1 MLLGERGREK
11 MKEPLK
17 WIFALSLS
25 GSVLILLLAL
35 LRPLVRER
43 ITKRWQYYVWLL
55 VILRLL
61 LPIGPPKSPA
71 ENAVLRMDAA
81 ASLVLSLPEAGM
93 EDMVQPAE
101 AAVPGQAL
109 ESDAFQKLRTAV
121 WENLW
126 VVWLIGVLA
135 LLIRKATAYESFVRC
150 LRAGWEQVDDPALLD
165 RVAEIGA
172 EIGVKRPVELYV
184 NPLAASPM
192 LLGLWKP
199 RVVLPTAKMTEEDFR
214 FVLLHE
220 LTHYRRR
227 DVLYKWLVQ
236 LTVCVHWFN
245 PLVHWMGREVERLGE
260 LSCDEAVLRRL
271 DGAERRAYGD
281 ALLRT
286 ISAGGGYQAVLPSP
300 MLGAEGKQL
309 KERLETIMRF
319 KKTGRLSAVLAALLA
334 AVLGVTAVAAGA
346 YTGLPPVTG
355 AAGKSLFAEKKEAA
369 AYRYTMES
377 FYEAPYMFG
386 IGWNLQKEEG
396 TAVSVTLPDGGKLT
410 VCLRDAAKALAKD
423 KKAMDALTK
432 VLARLREETRETDFP
447 MTRPL
452 VYQWENTGGG
462 SREEMA
468 KKYYEEG
475 NLPSFKAV
483 FAGLS
488 KPEKASWM
496 AKVYKENSITFFS
509 AAAAGLEADGDLV
522 KAYAEMAYRDGAI
535 AQFSILADRMSEE
548 TLRSWLDRTV
558 RDQEIAFQS
567 MLLQKLEMDGELEK
581 LKTELDRKQTE
592 AYQSVGVTASGG
604 DYYYQGK
611 LVNIFLDQRANGSFN
626 TLDMNPKGTVN
637 IRIVRNAEDKITG
650 VAELTQAEVTELF
663 GEDYES
669 VRWDDLREKKA
680 DDWDDGWDWDWDD
693 EKWDWDDE
701 EWDWDNEKWAE
712 EEKRLTEEYAVHG
725 VIRQDGKNYYY
736 QDRLVYI
743 FLDRG
748 ANGGLYTL
756 NMNPKGTANIKIVR
770 DKSGKIT
777 GVTEL
782 TREEIKALFGIDL
795 KEIPVELDSVKDGE
809 YIWLGTYTMNEGD
822 TVSYDISAEKGD
834 QMSVG
839 FAKPG
844 DKRPST
850 VYKTITNRR
859 EDGKLEISSGPMD
872 WESPLEPGEYSL
884 FVHAPSGKLENVSG
898 RIFLREK

>member
-1 MLLGERGREK
+1 MS
-11 MKEPLK
+11 EPLK
-17 WIFALSLS
+17 WVLGLSLA
-25 GSVLILLLAL
+25 GSVLILLLML

-43 ITKRWQYYVWLL
+43 VSKRWQYYIWIL
-55 VILRLL
+55 VIVRLL
-61 LPIGPPKSPA
+61 LPVGPPESPA
-71 ENAVLRMDAA
+71 GNAVTRMEDA
-81 ASLVLSLPEAGM
+81 ASLVLT
-93 EDMVQPAE
+93 
-101 AAVPGQAL
+101 VP
-109 ESDAFQKLRTAV
+109 ESDMGNTGMTHQKETSEPEPAAEPGILQKIGTAAL
-121 WENLW
+121 ENLW
-126 VVWLIGVLA
+126 LVWLAGALA
-135 LLIRKATAYESFVRC
+135 LLIRKATAYQSFVRC
-150 LRAGWEQVDDPALLD
+150 LRAGWKPVEDPALLD
-165 RVAEIGA
+165 RAAEIGE

-192 LLGLWKP
+192 LLGGRKP
-199 RVVLPTAKMTEEDFR
+199 CVVLPAVEMPEEDFR

-236 LTVCVHWFN
+236 MTICVHWFN

-271 DGAERRAYGD
+271 DGTERRAYGD

-286 ISAGGGYQAVLPSP
+286 VSAGGGYQAVLPSP

-309 KERLETIMRF
+309 KERLETIMKF
-319 KKTGRLSAVLAALLA
+319 KKTGKLSAVLAALLA
-334 AVLGVTAVAAGA
+334 AVLGMTAAAAGA
-346 YTGLPPVTG
+346 YAGLPPVAET
-355 AAGKSLFAEKKEAA
+355 AGKPFTAGEKA

-377 FYEAPYMFG
+377 IYEAPYLFG

-396 TAVSVTLPDGGKLT
+396 TAVSVALPEGGKLT
-410 VCLRDAAKALAKD
+410 VYFSDAAKDLMKD
-423 KKAMDALTK
+423 KKAMEALAK
-432 VLARLREETRETDFP
+432 VLARLREDTQDTDFP

-452 VYQWENTGGG
+452 VYRWENTGGG
-462 SREEMA
+462 SRKELAE
-468 KKYYEEG
+468 KYYEEG
-475 NLPSFKAV
+475 NLPFFKAV
-483 FAGLS
+483 LAGSS
-488 KPEKASWM
+488 KPEQASWI
-496 AKVYKENSITFFS
+496 AKIYKENNIAFFS

-522 KAYAEMAYRDGAI
+522 KAYAETAYRDGAI

-548 TLRSWLDRTV
+548 TLGSWLDRAV
-558 RDQEIAFQS
+558 RDQKIAFQS
-567 MLLQKLEMDGELEK
+567 MLMQKLELDEDLET
-581 LKTELDRKQTE
+581 LKAELDREQAAEYK
-592 AYQSVGVTASGG
+592 AVGVTASGG

-611 LVNIFLDQRANGSFN
+611 LVNVFLDQRANGSFC

-637 IRIVRNAEDKITG
+637 IRIVRKVEDKITG
-650 VAELTQAEVTELF
+650 VAELTQSEITELF
-663 GEDYES
+663 GEDYEN
-669 VRWDDLREKKA
+669 VRWDVLQEKQS
-680 DDWDDGWDWDWDD
+680 DHWDDGWDWDWDD

-701 EWDWDNEKWAE
+701 KWDWDWDNEKWAE

-736 QDRLVYI
+736 QGRLVYI
-743 FLDRG
+743 LLDRG
-748 ANGGLYTL
+748 VDGGLYTL

-844 DKRPST
+844 DKQPST
-850 VYKTITNRR
+850 VYRTITNRR
-859 EDGKLEISSGPMD
+859 EDGKLEISSGSMD

>member
-1 MLLGERGREK
+1 MSEMLKGV
-11 MKEPLK
+11 
-17 WIFALSLS
+17 LSLS
-25 GSVLILLLAL
+25 LAGSVPILLLL
-35 LRPLVRER
+35 LTRPLVRKR
-43 ITKRWQYYVWLL
+43 VSQRWQYYIWLL
-55 VILRLL
+55 VIARLL
-61 LPIGPPKSPA
+61 LPVGPLESPVGNAVTRMEDAVSLILPVPEIDRENADAARRAAGGEPEPAEGPEVLPQIGP
-71 ENAVLRMDAA
+71 
-81 ASLVLSLPEAGM
+81 
-93 EDMVQPAE
+93 
-101 AAVPGQAL
+101 
-109 ESDAFQKLRTAV
+109 AV

-126 VVWLIGVLA
+126 AVWLAGALV
-135 LLIRKATAYESFVRC
+135 LLIRKATAYQSFVRC
-150 LRAGWEQVDDPALLD
+150 LRAGWEPVDDPALLD
-165 RVAEIGA
+165 RAAEIGA

-192 LLGLWKP
+192 LLGGRNP
-199 RVVLPTAKMTEEDFR
+199 RVVLPAAEMPEEDFR

-236 LTVCVHWFN
+236 MTVCVHWFN
-245 PLVHWMGREVERLGE
+245 PLVHWMGREVERTGE

-271 DGAERRAYGD
+271 EGAERRAYGD

-286 ISAGGGYQAVLPSP
+286 VSAGGGYQAVLPSP

-309 KERLETIMRF
+309 KERLETIMSF
-319 KKTGRLSAVLAALLA
+319 KKKGKLSTVLAVLLA
-334 AVLGVTAVAAGA
+334 AVLGTAAAAAGA

-355 AAGKSLFAEKKEAA
+355 AAERAPYREETVGH
-369 AYRYTMES
+369 RYTMES

-396 TAVSVTLPDGGKLT
+396 TAVSVALPDGGKLT
-410 VCLRDAAKALAKD
+410 VYLDDAAKGLTKD
-423 KKAMDALTK
+423 KKAMEALAK
-432 VLARLREETRETDFP
+432 ALVRLREETRATNSP
-447 MTRPL
+447 MVRPL

-468 KKYYEEG
+468 EKYYEEG
-475 NLPSFKAV
+475 NLPFFKTV

-488 KPEKASWM
+488 KPEQAFWM
-496 AKVYKENSITFFS
+496 AKAYKGNDIAFFS

-522 KAYAEMAYRDGAI
+522 KAYAETAYRDGAV
-535 AQFSILADRMSEE
+535 AQFSILADRMSQE
-548 TLRSWLDRTV
+548 TLESWLDRAV
-558 RDQEIAFQS
+558 RDQSIAFQS
-567 MLLQKLEMDGELEK
+567 MLMQKMELDEDLEA
-581 LKTELDRKQTE
+581 LKAELDRKQTE
-592 AYQSVGVTASGG
+592 EYKAVGVTASGG

-611 LVNIFLDQRANGSFN
+611 LVNVFLDQRANGSFN

-637 IRIVRNAEDKITG
+637 VKILRDAEDKITG

-663 GEDYES
+663 GEDYEN
-669 VRWDDLREKKA
+669 VRWDVLQEKEA
-680 DDWDDGWDWDWDD
+680 DHWDDDWDWDWDD

-701 EWDWDNEKWAE
+701 KWDWDWDNEKWAE

-725 VIRQDGKNYYY
+725 VVRQDGKNYYY
-736 QDRLVYI
+736 QGRLVYI
-743 FLDRG
+743 FLDRR
-748 ANGGLYTL
+748 ADGGLYTL

-822 TVSYDISAEKGD
+822 TVNYDISAEKGD

-850 VYKTITNRR
+850 VYKAITNRR

>member
-1 MLLGERGREK
+1 MS
-11 MKEPLK
+11 EPLK
-17 WIFALSLS
+17 WVLGLSFA
-25 GSVLILLLAL
+25 GSVLILLLML

-43 ITKRWQYYVWLL
+43 VSKRWQYYIWIL
-55 VILRLL
+55 VIVRLL
-61 LPIGPPKSPA
+61 LPVGLPESPA
-71 ENAVLRMDAA
+71 RNAVTRMEDA
-81 ASLVLSLPEAGM
+81 ASLVLT
-93 EDMVQPAE
+93 
-101 AAVPGQAL
+101 VP
-109 ESDAFQKLRTAV
+109 ESDMGNTGMTHQKETSEPEPAAEPGILQKIGTAAL
-121 WENLW
+121 ENLW
-126 VVWLIGVLA
+126 LVWLAGALS
-135 LLIRKATAYESFVRC
+135 LLIRKATAYQSFVRC
-150 LRAGWEQVDDPALLD
+150 LRAGWKPVEDPALLD
-165 RVAEIGA
+165 RAAEIGK
-172 EIGVKRPVELYV
+172 ETGVKRPVELYV

-192 LLGLWKP
+192 LLGGRKP
-199 RVVLPTAKMTEEDFR
+199 CVVLPAVEMPEEDFR

-236 LTVCVHWFN
+236 MTICVHWFN
-245 PLVHWMGREVERLGE
+245 PLVYWMGREVERLGE

-271 DGAERRAYGD
+271 DGTERRAYGD

-286 ISAGGGYQAVLPSP
+286 VSAGGGYQAVLPSP

-309 KERLETIMRF
+309 KERLETIMKF
-319 KKTGRLSAVLAALLA
+319 KKTGKLSAVLAALLA
-334 AVLGVTAVAAGA
+334 AVLGMTAAAAGA
-346 YTGLPPVTG
+346 YAGLPPVAGT
-355 AAGKSLFAEKKEAA
+355 AGKPFTAGEKA

-377 FYEAPYMFG
+377 IYEAPYLFG

-396 TAVSVTLPDGGKLT
+396 TAVSVALPEGGKLT
-410 VCLRDAAKALAKD
+410 VYFSDAAKDLAKD
-423 KKAMDALTK
+423 KKAMEALTK
-432 VLARLREETRETDFP
+432 VLARLREETQAADFP

-452 VYQWENTGGG
+452 VYRWENTGGG
-462 SREEMA
+462 SRKELAE
-468 KKYYEEG
+468 KYYEEG
-475 NLPSFKAV
+475 NLPFFKAV
-483 FAGLS
+483 FAGSS
-488 KPEKASWM
+488 KPEQASWI
-496 AKVYKENSITFFS
+496 AKIYKENNITFFS
-509 AAAAGLEADGDLV
+509 AAAAGLEADGNLV
-522 KAYAEMAYRDGAI
+522 KAYAETAYRDGAI

-548 TLRSWLDRTV
+548 TLGSWLDRTI
-558 RDQEIAFQS
+558 RDQNVAFQS
-567 MLLQKLEMDGELEK
+567 MLMQKLELDEDLET
-581 LKTELDRKQTE
+581 LKAELDREQAAEYK
-592 AYQSVGVTASGG
+592 AVGVTASGG
-604 DYYYQGK
+604 DYYYQSK
-611 LVNIFLDQRANGSFN
+611 LVNIFLDQRANGSFC

-637 IRIVRNAEDKITG
+637 IRIVRDAEDAITG
-650 VAELTQAEVTELF
+650 VAELTEAEVTELF

-669 VRWDDLREKKA
+669 VRWDVLQEKEA
-680 DDWDDGWDWDWDD
+680 DYWDDGWDWDWDD

-701 EWDWDNEKWAE
+701 KWDWDWDNEKWAE

-736 QDRLVYI
+736 QGRLVYI
-743 FLDRG
+743 FLDRR
-748 ANGGLYTL
+748 ADGGLYTL

-884 FVHAPSGKLENVSG
+884 FVHAPTGKLENVSG